1 MIIHCTIFHTINT
14 DIFEYKFYQ
23 FYNMVF
29 FCIKTESKKK
39 KIPTKYINEIIMKF
53 LCKKF
58 HPKRW
63 MIYIVCLGGMKHPY
77 RFNLGSDIWDQLLK
91 HQEAISLEG
100 EEFILSSKILLKPND
115 CISETQIWKKDSFN
129 TCFSNWNKRLQAQA
143 VVKSLQEANHKI

>member
-23 FYNMVF
+23 FYNMFF

-91 HQEAISLEG
+91 HQEAFHWRERNSFFLAKY
-100 EEFILSSKILLKPND
+100 SSNLMIAYLKHKFEKKILL
-115 CISETQIWKKDSFN
+115 IHAFRTEIKDFRPKQ
-129 TCFSNWNKRLQAQA
+129 W
-143 VVKSLQEANHKI
+143 